1 MSHVQELRAVVN
13 AARAGDPVLARMH
26 LQRAASEQPDDPAVW
41 LWMSWLAD
49 SPLVMAQ
56 CLEMVLESASTE
68 YHEVAEKGLEFAR
81 ALASFSIRNRIPA
94 RVGSTG
100 HSTAASPVRER
111 QASHGTSNPEESGSR
126 VEPLAEETSFECE
139 CDEVRGFTDSGYTAP
154 DEADETRDA
163 QTDHEPGFRVCDD
176 SLNDDD
182 GLPES
187 LHRAMAVTRSEFE
200 EADSGWESIA
210 AHPEAPVLRDTD
222 LHPEAGH
229 NHDEPSEA
237 DPALDD
243 TVIEPQS
250 ALDPLEDPQAELP
263 EMEDWPESPRAGG
276 WPSAP
281 AIPTGSF
288 WSAEEVSPARTESTA
303 RSEAAVPPPLPPEA
317 AKEVTDWNHSTTA
330 GADPRTQE
338 PSGKRTR
345 WTAPEPSP
353 NPALWR
359 AAQDNWFESGQG
371 AAQPGTAEPQIFLR
385 GGTRAADS
393 EQSSAGAW
401 ASSDAPDSSMAS
413 DHLRPEERTGNRLW
427 ESTIAESPTEKPSH
441 SVPPAATPESPTPE
455 MLPFNG
461 QHAFVADE
469 YGSHDSAASTVAA
482 STVVPARDPGSVTTT
497 SSVTNTA
504 DSGFTGA
511 VTPVSP
517 IGAHTVLV
525 VDDSPTVRKL
535 VTMTLEKHGYQV
547 VSAFD
552 GVAAIKEIA
561 AHNPSL
567 ILMDVNMPRLDGYQL
582 CKLVK
587 KHDSTKHI
595 PVVMLS
601 GKDGMF
607 DRLRG
612 RLVGC
617 SGYISKPFVP
627 EVLLQAVEQHISGSA
642 L

>member
-26 LQRAASEQPDDPAVW
+26 LQRAASEQPDHPAVW
-41 LWMSWLAD
+41 LWMGWLAD
-49 SPLVMAQ
+49 SPLVMAR
-56 CLEMVLESASTE
+56 CLEMVLESAATE
-68 YHEVAEKGLEFAR
+68 YHEVAEKGLDFAR
-81 ALASFSIRNRIPA
+81 ALTDFQVPSRIPELVDPA
-94 RVGSTG
+94 G
-100 HSTAASPVRER
+100 HRSASLPDQER
-111 QASHGTSNPEESGSR
+111 QTFRNVDAAEEPDPR
-126 VEPLAEETSFECE
+126 FEPLA
-139 CDEVRGFTDSGYTAP
+139 DEVSV
-154 DEADETRDA
+154 ADESDDPRDFTTPGGA
-163 QTDHEPGFRVCDD
+163 VESCDHEVSDTQSDRDRRFAGEDD
-176 SLNDDD
+176 FSNDDD

-187 LHRAMAVTRSEFE
+187 FHRALAVTRSEFE
-200 EADSGWESIA
+200 EEPGCECGWEAIA
-210 AHPEAPVLRDTD
+210 AHPEAPVLTSDTRLD
-222 LHPEAGH
+222 
-229 NHDEPSEA
+229 HDDSTEL

-250 ALDPLEDPQAELP
+250 SLDSLDDPHAELP
-263 EMEDWPESPRAGG
+263 EMDHWPESPRAAG

-281 AIPTGSF
+281 AIPASSA
-288 WSAEEVSPARTESTA
+288 WSAETA
-303 RSEAAVPPPLPPEA
+303 SSDWPDTSVPPPLPPEA
-317 AKEVTDWNHSTTA
+317 TAQEATEWNRETPVEAQPQSQDQA
-330 GADPRTQE
+330 EKPA
-338 PSGKRTR
+338 R

-353 NPALWR
+353 NTALWR
-359 AAQDNWFESGQG
+359 AAQSNWFESGHS
-371 AAQPGTAEPQIFLR
+371 AAQPGVTGSQVFLR
-385 GGTRAADS
+385 GGTRPV
-393 EQSSAGAW
+393 EAG
-401 ASSDAPDSSMAS
+401 PDSAAAWTSNIAPEPPE
-413 DHLRPEERTGNRLW
+413 PEERAGRRLW
-427 ESTIAESPTEKPSH
+427 ESAVAEAPGATPSKP
-441 SVPPAATPESPTPE
+441 VPPAVTHEPQASDILPLNGRQPPGPDES
-455 MLPFNG
+455 
-461 QHAFVADE
+461 
-469 YGSHDSAASTVAA
+469 GSHGFAASPV
-482 STVVPARDPGSVTTT
+482 RDH
-497 SSVTNTA
+497 
-504 DSGFTGA
+504 GA
-511 VTPVSP
+511 VTVSSDAGLTDAATPVSP
-517 IGAHTVLV
+517 IGVHTVLV

>member
-68 YHEVAEKGLEFAR
+68 YHEVAEKGLDFAR
-81 ALASFSIRNRIPA
+81 ALANFSIRNRIPA

-100 HSTAASPVRER
+100 HPFDASAAGER
-111 QASHGTSNPEESGSR
+111 LATSEAGGFDESDAR
-126 VEPLAEETSFECE
+126 FAALAEETSFDCE
-139 CDEVRGFTDSGYTAP
+139 CAEACGFTESGYTTL
-154 DEADETRDA
+154 DEADEFRPSEARDE
-163 QTDHEPGFRVCDD
+163 QTDHNPGFTACDD
-176 SLNDDD
+176 LLNDDD

-187 LHRAMAVTRSEFE
+187 FHRAMSVTRSEFE
-200 EADSGWESIA
+200 EGAGCGWESIA
-210 AHPEAPVLRDTD
+210 AHPEAPVLPGGG
-222 LHPEAGH
+222 LLSNAGH
-229 NHDEPSEA
+229 DHDEPLEA

-250 ALDPLEDPQAELP
+250 VLDSLDDPQSELP
-263 EMEDWPESPRAGG
+263 EMEDWPESPRATG

-281 AIPTGSF
+281 AISTGSI

-303 RSEAAVPPPLPPEA
+303 QPEAAVHPPLPLPPEA
-317 AKEVTDWNHSTTA
+317 AVEVTDWNRSTPA
-330 GADPRTQE
+330 GADRHPQE
-338 PSGKRTR
+338 PSGKHAR

-359 AAQDNWFESGQG
+359 AAQNNWFESGQS
-371 AAQPGTAEPQIFLR
+371 AAQPGTTEPQVFLR
-385 GGTRAADS
+385 GGTRIADS
-393 EQSSAGAW
+393 EQNSAGAW
-401 ASSDAPDSSMAS
+401 ASTVTPDSSIAS
-413 DHLRPEERTGNRLW
+413 DRPGPEEHTGNRLW
-427 ESTIAESPTEKPSH
+427 ESTIAESPAVKPSS
-441 SVPPAATPESPTPE
+441 SVPPAMPQAPPAPDI
-455 MLPFNG
+455 LPLNG

-469 YGSHDSAASTVAA
+469 DDSRRSAAA
-482 STVVPARDPGSVTTT
+482 TVVPARNPDSVTTT
-497 SSVTNTA
+497 SGA
-504 DSGFTGA
+504 GFTVSVA
-511 VTPVSP
+511 PVSP

-535 VTMTLEKHGYQV
+535 VTITLEKHGYQV

>member
-13 AARAGDPVLARMH
+13 AALAGDPVLARMH
-26 LQRAASEQPDDPAVW
+26 LQRAASELPDDPAVW

-49 SPLVMAQ
+49 SPLVMAR

-68 YHEVAEKGLEFAR
+68 YHEVAEKGLAFAR
-81 ALASFSIRNRIPA
+81 ALADFSIRNRIPA
-94 RVGSTG
+94 RAGSTG
-100 HSTAASPVRER
+100 HSTTASAVRER
-111 QASHGTSNPEESGSR
+111 QASHEAGIPEESDSR
-126 VEPLAEETSFECE
+126 FEPLAEDTSSGRECFERE
-139 CDEVRGFTDSGYTAP
+139 CDESCGFTDSGYTAP
-154 DEADETRDA
+154 DQARESHHSEARDT
-163 QTDHEPGFRVCDD
+163 QTDHNPGGRGGSE

-200 EADSGWESIA
+200 EEAGCGWESIA
-210 AHPEAPVLRDTD
+210 AHPEAPVLPVAG
-222 LHPEAGH
+222 LLLEAGH
-229 NHDEPSEA
+229 DHDEPSEA

-243 TVIEPQS
+243 TVIEPRS
-250 ALDPLEDPQAELP
+250 APDPLDDPQAELP
-263 EMEDWPESPRAGG
+263 EMDDWPESPRAAG

-281 AIPTGSF
+281 AIPTGSI
-288 WSAEEVSPARTESTA
+288 WSAGEIPSAWTGPAA

-317 AKEVTDWNHSTTA
+317 AVEVTDWNRSTPV
-330 GADPRTQE
+330 GADQHPQE
-338 PSGKRTR
+338 HSGKHAR

-359 AAQDNWFESGQG
+359 AAQNNWFESGQS
-371 AAQPGTAEPQIFLR
+371 AAQPGPAEPQTFLR

-401 ASSDAPDSSMAS
+401 ASSVTPDSSIGS
-413 DHLRPEERTGNRLW
+413 ERSGLEERTGNRLW
-427 ESTIAESPTEKPSH
+427 ESAITESPVVKPSN
-441 SVPPAATPESPTPE
+441 SVPPAIPHASPAPDI
-455 MLPFNG
+455 LLLNG
-461 QHAFVADE
+461 QPAFVADE
-469 YGSHDSAASTVAA
+469 DDSHGSAAV
-482 STVVPARDPGSVTTT
+482 VVPARHPDSVTTA
-497 SSVTNTA
+497 SDA
-504 DSGFTGA
+504 GFTGSVA
-511 VTPVSP
+511 PVSP